1 MSDLSGWTEDSDGEV
16 RQRLETR
23 LMEIIG
29 IEDDNERNQYIE
41 HKIRCVRPHSQTG
54 KRCGAKVVEVVR
66 LDNLPLPTDLT
77 IRAIRFRRALQDSL
91 GVDRAD
97 FQNARDHA
105 LAFLEA
111 KDDPDRKRS
120 YRFREWDWIY
130 KIEGLESLPGTELL
144 TTACKC
150 SVVDEYLLSVAQILS
165 GDISTIGGPTPAD
178 TRSSP

>member
-111 KDDPDRKRS
+111 KDDRPKALVPFPRMGLDLQDRRAGKFARN
-120 YRFREWDWIY
+120 RIAHD
-130 KIEGLESLPGTELL
+130 
-144 TTACKC
+144 
-150 SVVDEYLLSVAQILS
+150 SVQVQR
-165 GDISTIGGPTPAD
+165 G
-178 TRSSP
+178 